1 MHNSIYFVILI
12 LYFCEFWWFVT
23 YDPNRRLSS
32 STVRR
37 RLRSLGLNSRRPFR
51 GNNLTAVRR
60 QNRLQWTRRHQRWL
74 QRQWTQVVFTDE
86 SRFHLSGYDGRIRI
100 WRRRGERYA
109 NCCVHE
115 ADRWGGG
122 SVMVW
127 GGISFRHRTPLI
139 IIDGTL
145 TSQRYI
151 NEVLRPTVVPFLAA
165 HHDVTLFQQDNARP
179 HSARA
184 TMDFLQQQNIATLP
198 WPAFS
203 PDLSPIEHLWDQ
215 LGRAVR
221 QRHPQPQTRRQLK
234 AALQAEWRNIPQ
246 VRIQR
251 LIRSMPRRCRA
262 CVAVVGGHIR
272 YWFVNFDFDRC
283 HSLHNFCQLNVLTCH
298 FKRNILMCY
307 IPLKIIMSLLNKKCI
322 SDKIY

>member
-1 MHNSIYFVILI
+1 MGCSPSTISRLAQRIAQTGSVNDRPRPGRARMTTPNQDRLIRLRHLRDRFLTATQTATNIQAVIG
-12 LYFCEFWWFVT
+12 
-23 YDPNRRLSS
+23 RRLSS

-37 RLRSLGLNSRRPFR
+37 RLRSLGLNSRRQFW
-51 GNNLTAVRR
+51 GNNLMAVRR

-86 SRFHLSGYDGRIRI
+86 SRFHLSGNDGRIRI

-115 ADRWGGG
+115 TDRWGGG
-122 SVMVW
+122 NVMVW
-127 GGISFRHRTPLI
+127 GGISFRYRTPLI

-151 NEVLRPTVVPFLAA
+151 NEVLRPTVVPFLAT
-165 HHDVTLFQQDNARP
+165 HRDVTLFQQDNARP

-184 TMDFLQQQNIATLP
+184 TMAFLQQQNIATLP
-198 WPAFS
+198 WLAFS

-221 QRHPQPQTRRQLK
+221 QRHPQP
-234 AALQAEWRNIPQ
+234 
-246 VRIQR
+246 
-251 LIRSMPRRCRA
+251 
-262 CVAVVGGHIR
+262 
-272 YWFVNFDFDRC
+272 
-283 HSLHNFCQLNVLTCH
+283 
-298 FKRNILMCY
+298 
-307 IPLKIIMSLLNKKCI
+307 
-322 SDKIY
+322 